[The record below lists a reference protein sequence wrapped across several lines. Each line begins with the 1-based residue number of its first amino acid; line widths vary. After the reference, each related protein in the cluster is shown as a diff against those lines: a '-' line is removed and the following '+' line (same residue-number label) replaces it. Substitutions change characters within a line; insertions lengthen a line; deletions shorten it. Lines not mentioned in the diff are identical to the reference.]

1 LDQMPT
7 YWMISDR
14 TVLTDGFGLERGLLT
29 YWISDKASLENFAN
43 WNQVP
48 AADFKNLLI
57 AAADKFP
64 SIPHGEHENQ
74 KHVTFLMHGYNNG
87 WKDAARLYEQVCRSL
102 FSGAKGSGY
111 ALVSTGLRSAMSC
124 VIIPTALMRVSAP

>member
-1 LDQMPT
+1 ML
-7 YWMISDR
+7 DR

-29 YWISDKASLENFAN
+29 YWISDKASLDNIAN

-74 KHVTFLMHGYNNG
+74 KHVTFLVHGYN
-87 WKDAARLYEQVCRSL
+87 
-102 FSGAKGSGY
+102 
-111 ALVSTGLRSAMSC
+111 RSAMSW